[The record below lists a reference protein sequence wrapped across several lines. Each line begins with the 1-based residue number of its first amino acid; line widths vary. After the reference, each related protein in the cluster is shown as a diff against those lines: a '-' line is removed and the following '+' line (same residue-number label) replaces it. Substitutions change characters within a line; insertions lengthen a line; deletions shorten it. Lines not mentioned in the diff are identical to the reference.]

1 MAMLMHTHGQQHRPI
16 AARAHLSAIRRFSK
30 GVVAVLAVATA
41 VTAVM
46 AVKTAYFLSQLSY

>member
-16 AARAHLSAIRRFSK
+16 AARAHLGAIRRFFR
-30 GVVAVLAVATA
+30 GVVAVLAVAAA

-46 AVKTAYFLSQLSY
+46 AVKTGYFLSHFGY

>member
-1 MAMLMHTHGQQHRPI
+1 
-16 AARAHLSAIRRFSK
+16 LSAIRRFFR